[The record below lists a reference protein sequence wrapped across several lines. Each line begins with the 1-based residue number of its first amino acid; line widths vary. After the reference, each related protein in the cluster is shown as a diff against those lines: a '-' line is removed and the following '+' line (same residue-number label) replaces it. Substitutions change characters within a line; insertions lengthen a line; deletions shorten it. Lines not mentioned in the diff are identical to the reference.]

1 MEQNQFDALA
11 YFEELGKKNKL
22 AKANNFKVDYC
33 SGPGALELMMQEYRD
48 AQNFIF
54 IDDTTSGNTFS
65 NKVGWFDKN
74 VYKVFIIAGYDY
86 GDADSYNQALQICR
100 KIFQQMLSRVIRD
113 KESYKYGDKLM
124 YLNTQSI
131 YSSEFG
137 RYSFNGATGLY
148 FMVENLESLDL
159 IYDDSEWEHTQND

>member
-1 MEQNQFDALA
+1 MEQEQFDALE
-11 YFEELGKKNKL
+11 YFESLGKKNKL
-22 AKANNFKVDYC
+22 AKKNGFVVDYC
-33 SGPGALELMMQEYRD
+33 SGPGALEPMMAEYRD

-54 IDDTTSGNTFS
+54 VDDTTSGNTFN

-74 VYKVFIIAGYDY
+74 VYKVFILAGYEF
-86 GDADSYNQALQICR
+86 GNAKSYNQALRLCR
-100 KIFQQMLSRVIRD
+100 KLFRQFLSRIIKDR
-113 KESYKYGDKLM
+113 ESYKYGDKLM

-148 FMVENLESLDL
+148 FMVENMESLNL
-159 IYDDSEWEHTQND
+159 TYDDSEWEHTQNG